1 MSRLTSLVVLGFV
14 VGGGACG
21 AGQAKRAE
29 YGAFMDIQQIAET
42 QLHGPGADDVTYTDV
57 SGGVTAQVS
66 NRRIVASASYRLS
79 YRIPE
84 LGEIDKSFAQD
95 GVMRLQA
102 NVIDKWLTIETGGIV
117 TRSRI
122 DPSGAAPATN
132 IGNPKNLTQT
142 YSAFFQP
149 NLAHQI
155 GELGLSASYRYA
167 YTQNESGQTNTGS
180 TGPPTDRFDSS
191 VAQQATLAMAMQQG
205 ALPFDWQLSGEYRHE
220 NTTNLAQH
228 FRAISVIGEIKQQL
242 GQSRVALV
250 ASGGYEKTRTSQRK
264 ALIDPLTGFPVLGKG
279 GKFVVDPASPR
290 TLTYDMAGLIGDAG
304 IIWRPSRR
312 TRLEARAGYRYGGLS
327 ITGLIEMRPSERTG
341 LTFIV
346 TDKIESF
353 GQGVSGG
360 IAASTPD
367 LNLGQSADPTSSYQ
381 DCLFGKAVGSGRCIG
396 GALGQASA
404 SSYRERAANLIYS
417 RQFRYWA
424 LSGSLGYSRRTYIDD
439 PTSPVSLAGVVDQSF
454 FGNLS
459 FGRRLTQTSGVSFS
473 LSGNYFMNG
482 QIGASD
488 VMAGSFSTN
497 YNRSFGRG
505 IQMQASVAVDGTKQE
520 NIPADISGRA
530 QLGLQYKF

>member
-1 MSRLTSLVVLGFV
+1 MSRVTSRVVLGVF
-14 VGGGACG
+14 VGGAVCG
-21 AGQAKRAE
+21 AAQAKRAE

-102 NVIDKWLTIETGGIV
+102 NVIDKWLTMETGGIV
-117 TRSRI
+117 TRSRV

-191 VAQQATLAMAMQQG
+191 IAQQATLAMAMQQG

-228 FRAISVIGEIKQQL
+228 FRAVSVTFCPFTL
-242 GQSRVALV
+242 AARVRHDA
-250 ASGGYEKTRTSQRK
+250 TRR
-264 ALIDPLTGFPVLGKG
+264 PLTWTVHAPHC
-279 GKFVVDPASPR
+279 P
-290 TLTYDMAGLIGDAG
+290 
-304 IIWRPSRR
+304 
-312 TRLEARAGYRYGGLS
+312 
-327 ITGLIEMRPSERTG
+327 
-341 LTFIV
+341 
-346 TDKIESF
+346 
-353 GQGVSGG
+353 
-360 IAASTPD
+360 
-367 LNLGQSADPTSSYQ
+367 
-381 DCLFGKAVGSGRCIG
+381 
-396 GALGQASA
+396 
-404 SSYRERAANLIYS
+404 
-417 RQFRYWA
+417 
-424 LSGSLGYSRRTYIDD
+424 
-439 PTSPVSLAGVVDQSF
+439 
-454 FGNLS
+454 
-459 FGRRLTQTSGVSFS
+459 
-473 LSGNYFMNG
+473 
-482 QIGASD
+482 
-488 VMAGSFSTN
+488 
-497 YNRSFGRG
+497 
-505 IQMQASVAVDGTKQE
+505 
-520 NIPADISGRA
+520 
-530 QLGLQYKF
+530 